1 MDEVQHDDT
10 DFYLLNM
17 LLLANVFEAFR
28 HTIIDVHGLDC
39 LHFLSLHSMTLQ
51 LSLKVTDVELELIT
65 DPDIYLMI
73 ESAIRG
79 RLSYVV
85 QRYTLANFP
94 AMSDYRSDLPAAAT
108 EPEVFCVYML

>member
-1 MDEVQHDDT
+1 VDEVQHDDT

-73 ESAIRG
+73 ESAIQ
-79 RLSYVV
+79 LSYIA
-85 QRYTLANFP
+85 QHHAIANFP
-94 AMSDYRSDLPAAAT
+94 AMPDYRSDLPT
-108 EPEVFCVYML
+108 SHLL